1 MACGGKNL
9 SALADLSGK
18 WIDSVHGRRSRLA
31 TKQWPCQNRISTHF
45 EKRVRVKQ
53 DGMSEPREEKS
64 AMLPTKPSLDSKI
77 AARNKRQADV
87 LWKILMLMRL
97 VIPAYVLYV
106 IYLYW
111 TVPPSAYL
119 LTGH

>member
-1 MACGGKNL
+1 M
-9 SALADLSGK
+9 S
-18 WIDSVHGRRSRLA
+18 
-31 TKQWPCQNRISTHF
+31 
-45 EKRVRVKQ
+45 KR
-53 DGMSEPREEKS
+53 REEKS
-64 AMLPTKPSLDSKI
+64 AMLPPETSLDSKI

>member
-1 MACGGKNL
+1 MSKCSGWVPVGCGIGTSSKLSRKNKLVEQYIAKENTMTMENTSTML
-9 SALADLSGK
+9 S
-18 WIDSVHGRRSRLA
+18 
-31 TKQWPCQNRISTHF
+31 Q
-45 EKRVRVKQ
+45 
-53 DGMSEPREEKS
+53 EETLK
-64 AMLPTKPSLDSKI
+64 AEI

-97 VIPAYVLYV
+97 VIPAYVVYV

-111 TVPPSAYL
+111 TMPPSAYL